1 MPNIIFS
8 RMKIPKALFLASLDA
23 AYNSEAKMY
32 WAQALDP
39 AGWGATVRI
48 LSFIGVTS
56 KTMGPTIFEIKK
68 FPKWLYLTSLD
79 AARRLDAESLIREAW
94 IILDQEIRPEYSLGF
109 QRTNQTLL
117 ARSDEI
123 CHIFSHARPY
133 KAAQLRTAQA
143 CKAATTLLYERHLQ
157 CYRA

>member
-8 RMKIPKALFLASLDA
+8 RTKIQKALFLASLDA

-94 IILDQEIRPEYSLGF
+94 IILDQEAGYLLHSSVRAELTVLPCWLTLRVFKSSRTESWKYYLEQEASRYIINFAKFVVSGF
-109 QRTNQTLL
+109 
-117 ARSDEI
+117 
-123 CHIFSHARPY
+123 
-133 KAAQLRTAQA
+133 
-143 CKAATTLLYERHLQ
+143 
-157 CYRA
+157 